1 MDKDCAVII
10 VAGGKSRR
18 MGADKR
24 MLLFGRQKL
33 LTIAVEKAKV
43 ISDEVILVLGE
54 PIEIDY
60 QVKIVFDKVKGHGPL
75 VGLYSGL
82 LEARGKK
89 ALLLPCDMPLVTVE
103 LLRTLISQAE
113 GYDITIL
120 KHRGIVEP
128 LCSVYSKNVI
138 PVIEEQLQEGNLSL
152 LSLLKNPKLRIKI
165 VKVEN
170 KFNGDDTDLL
180 FFNINTPGNYSFLK
194 NLRALD
200 SVTFLV

>member
-82 LEARGKK
+82 LETRGKK

-138 PVIEEQLQEGNLSL
+138 PVIEEQLQEGTLSL

-170 KFNGDDTDLL
+170 KFNGNDTDLL

>member
-54 PIEIDY
+54 PIEIDC
-60 QVKIVFDKVKGHGPL
+60 QVKIVFDKLKGHGPL
-75 VGLYSGL
+75 IGLYSGL
-82 LEARGKK
+82 LETRKKK

-103 LLRTLISQAE
+103 LLRTLINQAE

-120 KHRGIVEP
+120 KHRSIVEP

-138 PVIEEQLQEGNLSL
+138 PVIEEQFQERTLSL

-170 KFNGDDTDLL
+170 KFNGNDTDLL
-180 FFNINTPGNYSFLK
+180 FFNINTPENYSFLK

>member
-54 PIEIDY
+54 PIEIDC

-82 LEARGKK
+82 LEAREKK

-103 LLRTLISQAE
+103 LLRTLINQAE

-120 KHRGIVEP
+120 KHRSIVEP

-138 PVIEEQLQEGNLSL
+138 PVIEEQLQEGTLSL

-170 KFNGDDTDLL
+170 KFNGNDTDLL
-180 FFNINTPGNYSFLK
+180 FFNINTPENYSFLK

>member
-120 KHRGIVEP
+120 KHRGVVEP
-128 LCSVYSKNVI
+128 FWYDPKPLGLGWKR
-138 PVIEEQLQEGNLSL
+138 LSL
-152 LSLLKNPKLRIKI
+152 PCLER
-165 VKVEN
+165 
-170 KFNGDDTDLL
+170 
-180 FFNINTPGNYSFLK
+180 
-194 NLRALD
+194 R
-200 SVTFLV
+200 

>member
-138 PVIEEQLQEGNLSL
+138 PVIEEQLQEGTLSL

-170 KFNGDDTDLL
+170 KFNEDDTDFL
-180 FFNINTPGNYSFLK
+180 FFNVNTPEEYSFLK

-200 SVTFLV
+200 SVTFVV

>member
-82 LEARGKK
+82 LETRGKK

-120 KHRGIVEP
+120 KHRGVVEP

-138 PVIEEQLQEGNLSL
+138 PVIEEQLQEGTLSL

-170 KFNGDDTDLL
+170 KFNGNDTDLL